1 MTPSLPALT
10 NPSAPVASPESDL
23 LDLGELLRT
32 LGRYKWSI
40 VGIAFIAGVAT
51 AFYGYSLDRYY
62 TAVTTM
68 LIESKVPNPIP
79 VKGVY
84 ESDLGNSD
92 EYFGT
97 QYEILRSR
105 DLAGKVVDKLGLV
118 DHPDFQP
125 EEPSLLAQLL
135 NWRAWMPFID
145 KSEGPPMN
153 PDEAKVLRRDNVIMK
168 FIGRLRVVPM
178 RGTQL
183 VKVGFKSRYPAL
195 AQKATNAI
203 AEEFIDSALQG
214 RLDTTRRT
222 SLWLT
227 QKLTDIRT
235 QLEGS
240 EKALQDFREQEKLVN
255 VNGARTLNEDELL
268 DTTKRLRDAQR
279 RKTELASAYTRVRE
293 ANDDPRKLAEIPVL
307 LQDPRVTAA
316 SHGLLEAEQKL
327 KTVRERYGE
336 KHPSMASVKASFD
349 SAQNSYYEALRV
361 AAQGLKS
368 DYEIATENERQ
379 LSGIVAGSREAIEKL
394 DKKQYAMGQLE
405 REVTT
410 NREMYNM
417 FLTRFKE
424 TDSYN
429 NYENMTAR
437 VIDPAILPR
446 AQSEPKVMR
455 MTVIAL
461 GVGLVIGLLL
471 AVLRHLLSEEIR
483 SPEDLEALTQVP
495 VVGAITKVDK
505 DDARGL
511 ATLFLTK
518 PQTPFSEGIRSIRT
532 ALQLSDVDKKYHR
545 MLVTSS
551 VPAEGK
557 TSLAS
562 ALAESFAAVE
572 QVLLVDADLRRP
584 SLGARLGLPEGAPG
598 LTELLAGQA
607 RLEDCLYLH
616 QESGIYLLPS
626 GKHVP
631 NPAEVLAS
639 LAFKS
644 LVEELSRRFFR
655 IIFDSPPCQA
665 ASDALQLSQHVDGV
679 LFVVKAG
686 STSRRVIRNSYK
698 TLRNVGAPVIGNIVN
713 QIDLKKGGAAYYHGY
728 YAYGYY
734 GSN

>member
-10 NPSAPVASPESDL
+10 NPSAPVASQEGEL

-32 LGRYKWSI
+32 LSRYKWSI
-40 VGIAFIAGVAT
+40 VGIALMTAVAT
-51 AFYGYSLDRYY
+51 AFYGYSQDKYY
-62 TAVTTM
+62 LAVTTM

-79 VKGVY
+79 VSGVY
-84 ESDLGNSD
+84 ESDLAKSD

-105 DLAGKVVDKLGLV
+105 DLAGRVIDKLNLLE
-118 DHPDFQP
+118 HPEFQP
-125 EEPSLLAQLL
+125 EEPSLLAQVL

-145 KSEGPPMN
+145 KTEGPPMN
-153 PDEAKVLRRDNVIMK
+153 PDDAKVLRRDNVVMK
-168 FIGRLRVVPM
+168 FIARLRVVPV

-183 VKVGFKSRYPAL
+183 VKIGFKSRYPVLSQNVA
-195 AQKATNAI
+195 NAV
-203 AEEFIDSALQG
+203 AEEFIDSSLQA

-222 SLWLT
+222 SEWLT
-227 QKLTDIRT
+227 KKLGDIRT
-235 QLEGS
+235 QLESS
-240 EKALQDFREQEKLVN
+240 EKSLQDFREQEKLVN

-279 RKTELASAYTRVRE
+279 RKTELSSAYSRVRE
-293 ANDDPRKLAEIPVL
+293 AGGDPSKLAEIPVL

-316 SHGLLEAEQKL
+316 SHNLLEADQKL

-336 KHPSMASVKASFD
+336 KHPSMASVKASYD
-349 SAQNSYYEALRV
+349 SAVNSYHEALRV
-361 AAQGLKS
+361 AAQGVNS
-368 DYEIATENERQ
+368 DYEIAAENERQ
-379 LSGIVAGSREAIEKL
+379 LSNIVAGSREAIEKL

-405 REVTT
+405 REVAT

-429 NYENMTAR
+429 NYQNLTAR
-437 VIDPAILPR
+437 VIDPAVLPR
-446 AQSEPKVMR
+446 GPSEPRVMR
-455 MTVIAL
+455 MTMIAL
-461 GVGLVIGLLL
+461 GAGLVLGLLL
-471 AVLRHLLSEEIR
+471 AVLRHLLSEEVR

-551 VPAEGK
+551 LPAEGK

-584 SLGARLGLPEGAPG
+584 SLAARLGLPEGAPG

-616 QESGIYLLPS
+616 QASGIYLLPS

-644 LVEELSRRFFR
+644 LIEELSRRFFR

-679 LFVVKAG
+679 LFVVKSG

-698 TLRNVGAPVIGNIVN
+698 LLRNVSAPVIGNIVN
-713 QIDLKKGGAAYYHGY
+713 QIDIKKAGAAYYHGY

-734 GSN
+734 GNN